1 MDGRYFVFESVA
13 LLDYHLCKMK
23 LMKSYIKSLEQL
35 ENKRATIN
43 RQNNDNNCFQYAI
56 TVALN
61 YNKFQKRDL
70 QKILNMKPVNQYD
83 IENINF
89 SSRLEDWEK
98 FEQNNESFALN
109 ILFVSCKSEEIKLL

>member
-1 MDGRYFVFESVA
+1 MDGRYFIFESVA
-13 LLDYHLCKMK
+13 LLDYHLYKMK
-23 LMKSYIKSLEQL
+23 LMKSYVKSLEQL

-56 TVALN
+56 TVVLN

-98 FEQNNESFALN
+98 YLLISYLYHE
-109 ILFVSCKSEEIKLL
+109 IVSK